1 MAFLR
6 VLLATC
12 VCAAALL
19 AQLQP
24 RQDRFDLKPTVAAL
38 RAHVV
43 ATADADRTVAGSA
56 WLMQAFLATGS
67 TMRSGPSRNE
77 LKLLAVWLRG
87 VQAEDGRFAPGGVP
101 CSRGDQ
107 VLAAM
112 AVCELYTLSN
122 YALLKP
128 TWVRAA
134 NAAAAAF
141 EAPDALPAEAQ
152 EAALLALLAN
162 GVEWASERDLAKRLR
177 HPAQPVAD
185 ACIVGPRRRDDAARH
200 LARQLLGATEPADL
214 TAALVWPP
222 DLGADPLHAFLA
234 VHALTPHR
242 AQLARYLEPLNR
254 LAAMRA
260 APAGDGV
267 LWPAAAG
274 FDAVVTSA
282 MLTMVL
288 SQAEA
293 WLPDRDEDPPEP
305 K

>member
-1 MAFLR
+1 VAFLR
-6 VLLATC
+6 VLLATG
-12 VCAAALL
+12 VWGTALL

-24 RQDRFDLKPTVAAL
+24 RQDRFDLQPTVAAL
-38 RAHVV
+38 RTHVA
-43 ATADADRTVAGSA
+43 ATGDADRTVAGSA

-67 TMRSGPSRNE
+67 TMRSGPSRSE
-77 LKLLAVWLRG
+77 LRLLAVWLRV
-87 VQAEDGRFAPGGVP
+87 VQAKDGRFAPGDVP

-112 AVCELYTLSN
+112 AVCELSTLSN

-134 NAAAAAF
+134 DAAAATF
-141 EAPDALPAEAQ
+141 EAPDATPVDTY

-162 GVEWASERDLAKRLR
+162 SVEWVGERDLAKRLR
-177 HPAQPVAD
+177 HLAQPVAD
-185 ACIVGPRRRDDAARH
+185 AHSVGPTRREDAARQ
-200 LARQLLGATEPADL
+200 LVRQLLGATAPADL
-214 TAALVWPP
+214 IAALVWPP

-242 AQLARYLEPLNR
+242 AQLARHLEPLNR
-254 LAAMRA
+254 LAARRA
-260 APAGDGV
+260 AAAGDGA
-267 LWPAAAG
+267 LWPAATG
-274 FDAVVTSA
+274 LDAVTTSA
-282 MLTMVL
+282 VLTLVL

-293 WLPDRDEDPPEP
+293 QLAHRDDDPPKP